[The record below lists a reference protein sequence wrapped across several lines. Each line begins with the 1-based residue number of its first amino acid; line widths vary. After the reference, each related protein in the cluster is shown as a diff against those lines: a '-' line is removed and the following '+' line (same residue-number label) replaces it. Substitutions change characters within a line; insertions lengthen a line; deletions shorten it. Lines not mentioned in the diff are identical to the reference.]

1 MSNTK
6 KETPKAVEPVNETNY
21 ITKDELAGMLDKFL
35 DKVND
40 TIEAKMPT
48 VIREEKAIDNVENSA
63 TTGVSDPMIP
73 AEYRQMVDEVLGKD
87 FGIRISY
94 PSKGSGFIFRVI
106 VPKDKSNASDF
117 YYEMYKEDVRSKAL
131 SGGEGS
137 DVIRLHCERIA
148 RNLGIDKRDIK

>member
-1 MSNTK
+1 MSNK
-6 KETPKAVEPVNETNY
+6 KETKKADEPVNETNY
-21 ITKDELAGMLDKFL
+21 ITKEELVGILDKFL

-40 TIEAKMPT
+40 TIDSKVPT
-48 VIREEKAIDNVENSA
+48 VIKEEKAIEKAEEDS
-63 TTGVSDPMIP
+63 TTGSSDPMIP

-106 VPKDKSNASDF
+106 VPKEKSNASDF

-131 SGGEGS
+131 TGGEGS

-148 RNLGIDKRDIK
+148 RNLGIDKRDVR

>member
-1 MSNTK
+1 MSNK
-6 KETPKAVEPVNETNY
+6 KETKKADEPVNETNY
-21 ITKDELAGMLDKFL
+21 ITKEELVGILDKFL

-40 TIEAKMPT
+40 TIDSKVPT
-48 VIREEKAIDNVENSA
+48 VIKEEKAIEKAEEAS

-106 VPKDKSNASDF
+106 VPKEKSNASDF

-131 SGGEGS
+131 TGGEGF

-148 RNLGIDKRDIK
+148 RNLGIDKRDVR